1 MEAFQSTATFF
12 LTIDSFYEL
21 FVFLNRPSSMLESFK
36 VVNFLTFKLSS
47 NGANGYLL
55 KEGNKEDS
63 LLWAGVE
70 KD

>member
-1 MEAFQSTATFF
+1 
-12 LTIDSFYEL
+12 
-21 FVFLNRPSSMLESFK
+21 MLESFK

-63 LLWAGVE
+63 LLLAGVE